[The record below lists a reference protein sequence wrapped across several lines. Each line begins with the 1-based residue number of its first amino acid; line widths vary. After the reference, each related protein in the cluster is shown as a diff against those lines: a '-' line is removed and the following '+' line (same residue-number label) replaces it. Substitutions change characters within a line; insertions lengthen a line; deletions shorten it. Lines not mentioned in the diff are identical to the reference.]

1 MFASASELPVV
12 LPRGRPRA
20 GTREGRG
27 RACSRSPGCSTAGKG
42 GPGSRWGP
50 GDRGVGFFAGAARL
64 RRANERWACD
74 VSNFAPNETKGESWG
89 LGWGAPEGM
98 LAQSSCASRFG
109 RRLLFLSMFFP
120 DVHLAGWLLSVTVLI
135 TASAALIGVRAGGHL
150 ARPFRV
156 IRLLVVAVVALDGE
170 RPAIRSLPDDYSIVA
185 QHRVV
190 SARASRRPLRVCAG
204 GLFRSGL
211 VSFGKRL
218 APPRLTKARSRR
230 SRLDVSAFS
239 SGAAQAAVSPI
250 GLTIGSVLGKD
261 TGARVRFMRTGCLWR
276 VPSWHPPRTARSDWR
291 SRPSL
296 TSNPPFLNGHSVR
309 RG

>member
-1 MFASASELPVV
+1 MFASASEPVV
-12 LPRGRPRA
+12 LLRGRPRA

-27 RACSRSPGCSTAGKG
+27 RACSRSPGCPTAGKG

-64 RRANERWACD
+64 RRANERWACI
-74 VSNFAPNETKGESWG
+74 VSNFAPNETKGESWVLG
-89 LGWGAPEGM
+89 LGAPEGM

-276 VPSWHPPRTARSDWR
+276 VPSNSWHPPRTARSDLLEIA
-291 SRPSL
+291 PV
-296 TSNPPFLNGHSVR
+296 THF
-309 RG
+309 

>member
-1 MFASASELPVV
+1 M
-12 LPRGRPRA
+12 
-20 GTREGRG
+20 
-27 RACSRSPGCSTAGKG
+27 
-42 GPGSRWGP
+42 
-50 GDRGVGFFAGAARL
+50 
-64 RRANERWACD
+64 
-74 VSNFAPNETKGESWG
+74 
-89 LGWGAPEGM
+89 
-98 LAQSSCASRFG
+98 
-109 RRLLFLSMFFP
+109 
-120 DVHLAGWLLSVTVLI
+120 
-135 TASAALIGVRAGGHL
+135 
-150 ARPFRV
+150 

-170 RPAIRSLPDDYSIVA
+170 RPAMRSLPDDYSIVA

-261 TGARVRFMRTGCLWR
+261 TGERVRFMRTGYCGGSRRIRGTRLG
-276 VPSWHPPRTARSDWR
+276 PPEQPKRLRHVTQLVTLLGR
-291 SRPSL
+291 
-296 TSNPPFLNGHSVR
+296 F
-309 RG
+309 

>member
-1 MFASASELPVV
+1 M
-12 LPRGRPRA
+12 
-20 GTREGRG
+20 
-27 RACSRSPGCSTAGKG
+27 
-42 GPGSRWGP
+42 
-50 GDRGVGFFAGAARL
+50 
-64 RRANERWACD
+64 
-74 VSNFAPNETKGESWG
+74 
-89 LGWGAPEGM
+89 GWGAPEGM

-120 DVHLAGWLLSVTVLI
+120 DVHLAGWLLSVTVLV

-211 VSFGKRL
+211 VSLGKSL

-276 VPSWHPPRTARSDWR
+276 VPSWHPPRTAQSDWR

-296 TSNPPFLNGHSVR
+296 TCNPPFLNGHSVR

>member
-1 MFASASELPVV
+1 MFASASEPVV

-27 RACSRSPGCSTAGKG
+27 RACSRSPGCPTAGKG

-64 RRANERWACD
+64 RRANERWACI
-74 VSNFAPNETKGESWG
+74 VSNFAPNETKGESWV

-276 VPSWHPPRTARSDWR
+276 VPSNSWHPPRTARSDLLEIA
-291 SRPSL
+291 PV
-296 TSNPPFLNGHSVR
+296 THF
-309 RG
+309 

>member
-1 MFASASELPVV
+1 M
-12 LPRGRPRA
+12 
-20 GTREGRG
+20 
-27 RACSRSPGCSTAGKG
+27 
-42 GPGSRWGP
+42 
-50 GDRGVGFFAGAARL
+50 
-64 RRANERWACD
+64 
-74 VSNFAPNETKGESWG
+74 
-89 LGWGAPEGM
+89 GWGAPEGM

-276 VPSWHPPRTARSDWR
+276 VPSNSWHPPRTARSDWR

-296 TSNPPFLNGHSVR
+296 TCNPPFLNGHSVR

>member
-1 MFASASELPVV
+1 MFASASERLSSREVARAQGRGKAEDERV
-12 LPRGRPRA
+12 RGRLGAQLLERA
-20 GTREGRG
+20 VRG
-27 RACSRSPGCSTAGKG
+27 RAGVPGIAASASSPGRRGCDGRMNG
-42 GPGSRWGP
+42 G
-50 GDRGVGFFAGAARL
+50 
-64 RRANERWACD
+64 RALLAT
-74 VSNFAPNETKGESWG
+74 FAPNETKGESWV

-204 GLFRSGL
+204 ACSDRGSCLSGKGWHPRDL
-211 VSFGKRL
+211 RRL
-218 APPRLTKARSRR
+218 G
-230 SRLDVSAFS
+230 V
-239 SGAAQAAVSPI
+239 
-250 GLTIGSVLGKD
+250 
-261 TGARVRFMRTGCLWR
+261 GAR
-276 VPSWHPPRTARSDWR
+276 DWTCPR
-291 SRPSL
+291 SRPA
-296 TSNPPFLNGHSVR
+296 R
-309 RG
+309 RRLRYRLSA